1 MYLRIYSH
9 SLLQIYLQ
17 NGRKTLIY
25 HCGTFRNKL
34 YSANKFAVTGANEF
48 ANTLKINQF
57 NYR

>member
-48 ANTLKINQF
+48 ANTLKNQSI
-57 NYR
+57 